1 MHLIFCDKIF
11 AIYLVG
17 KHPPHKRRIH
27 TTHEDTPSANSTFSN
42 GSDNSEV
49 QFYHL
54 NTVDE
59 SLEKQFGIRRE
70 QRAPCSCF
78 ELNCGCCAGMQFRKF
93 KRQRKSAG
101 DRSFESFQF
110 IQNEFSFSL
119 NFSLFQFHLRPE

>member
-1 MHLIFCDKIF
+1 MDIIFRDKIF

-27 TTHEDTPSANSTFSN
+27 TTHEDTPSA
-42 GSDNSEV
+42 NSEV

-101 DRSFESFQF
+101 LCAAIEVSIHS
-110 IQNEFSFSL
+110 N
-119 NFSLFQFHLRPE
+119 LFKMNIGFL

>member
-1 MHLIFCDKIF
+1 MDIIFRDKIF
-11 AIYLVG
+11 AIFSVG

-42 GSDNSEV
+42 GSDNSEIK
-49 QFYHL
+49 FYHL

-101 DRSFESFQF
+101 LCAAIEVSIHS
-110 IQNEFSFSL
+110 N
-119 NFSLFQFHLRPE
+119 LFKMNIGFL